1 MSGLPVRVS
10 MRALRY
16 GVVLL
21 AATPLFGQ
29 AVDLAVKSQ
38 RGKEAMAAGKFAEA
52 ASIYAEL
59 VKALP
64 GNPGL
69 LVNLGMAEHMA
80 GRPRQAIPQFQ
91 AALRLDA
98 GLFPAWLFLG
108 VAHLDAG
115 EPARAIEPLEKALRI
130 QPDYPDAHQALA
142 SALFSLGRFREAAE
156 PYQRLA
162 QMNPKNSRAWYGL
175 GKCYESLSRRAF
187 ADLER
192 IAPASGYWLALAAGM
207 RLAQQQYSGA
217 FFLYRQALEK
227 QPGLRGLH
235 PAVADIYRRTGHADW
250 AAVEEQK
257 ERRLPPLDCASRPL
271 ECDFFQGRHSKVLA
285 VGNPQ
290 TPEAYYWQSLAYN
303 ELALQAFERL
313 AQLPPSAEWHQVL
326 AEAHRNMG
334 RHLEAVKEWREALR
348 LSPGNLDIPRELAIS
363 LHQGRDYKAAQASLE
378 DLLKR
383 DPTSA
388 ELNYYLGDALLNLQQ
403 AAQAAPFLRKAVE
416 RDAAVIPA
424 QASLGRA
431 YLLSGQAAQAIPH
444 LKAALPIDDDGS
456 LHYQLARAY
465 QSAGQSDLA
474 KETLQKYQEIRSS
487 AQGERNKL
495 EQDVR
500 ITGPE

>member
-1 MSGLPVRVS
+1 M
-10 MRALRY
+10 
-16 GVVLL
+16 LL
-21 AATPLFGQ
+21 AAAPLFAQ
-29 AVDLAVKSQ
+29 SPDLAAKSQ

-52 ASIYAEL
+52 ASIYSDL

-69 LVNLGMAEHMA
+69 LLNLGMAEHMA

-91 AALRLDA
+91 AALRLDSN
-98 GLFPAWLFLG
+98 LFPAWLFLG

-115 EPARAIEPLEKALRI
+115 EPAKALDPLEKALRI

-192 IAPASGYWLALAAGM
+192 IAPASGHWLALAAGL
-207 RLAQQQYSGA
+207 RLAQQQYSPA
-217 FFLYRQALEK
+217 FFFYRRALEK
-227 QPGLRGLH
+227 EPGLRGLH

-257 ERRLPPLDCASRPL
+257 ERRLPPLDCPSRPL
-271 ECDFFQGRHSKVLA
+271 ECDFFQGRYSKVLA
-285 VGNPQ
+285 AGHPQ
-290 TPEAYYWQSLAYN
+290 TPETYYWQSLAYN

-313 AQLPPSAEWHQVL
+313 SQLPESAEWHQVL

-348 LSPGNLDIPRELAIS
+348 LSPSNLDLQRELAIS
-363 LHQGRDYKAAQASLE
+363 LHQGRDYKAAQPLLE

-403 AAQAAPFLRKAVE
+403 SAQAAPFLKKAVE
-416 RDAAVIPA
+416 KDPAVLPA

-431 YLLSGQAAQAIPH
+431 YVLSGQAALAVPH

-456 LHYQLARAY
+456 LYYQLARAY
-465 QSAGQSDLA
+465 QSAGQPDLA
-474 KETLQKYQEIRSS
+474 KQTLQKYQEISNSS
-487 AQGERNKL
+487 QGERKKL
-495 EQDVR
+495 EQDIR
-500 ITGPE
+500 ITPP